1 MLKWIVKCLLPVA
14 LLGHIFY
21 PTFLW
26 MADRWM
32 ARDSYF
38 GHGVLIPLVAL
49 YWIFKKKD
57 QILRV
62 EKKSD
67 PWGLFVLILGVS
79 LQAVSSV
86 LRIYFLS
93 GLAFV
98 IILLGTIQFLF
109 GSKALGLIWFPVS
122 FLFLMVP
129 LPLLVIS
136 EVTLKLK
143 FFVSEVSAYLLRS
156 IGIKAVREGSYIYM
170 PHAYLLVGDPCSGLR
185 SILAFLCLG
194 PIFAYGSGLDW
205 EKKALLVGSGFP
217 LALLSNIVRVFFLA
231 LLSEIYGMEIIFSWV
246 HDASGF
252 GAFIFAVLAFF
263 YFRKRLEPVPP
274 LVAR

>member
-1 MLKWIVKCLLPVA
+1 MAV
-14 LLGHIFY
+14 LGHIFY

-38 GHGVLIPLVAL
+38 GHGVLIPAVTLFWL
-49 YWIFKKKD
+49 FKKKD
-57 QILRV
+57 QLLSV

-67 PWGLFVLILGVS
+67 LRGLLVLLFGVG
-79 LQAVSSV
+79 LQLVSSF

-93 GLAFV
+93 GMAFV
-98 IILLGTIQFLF
+98 IILLGAIQFLF
-109 GSKALGLIWFPVS
+109 GQKTLQLTWFPVS

-129 LPLLVIS
+129 LPLLMIS
-136 EVTLKLK
+136 EATLKLK
-143 FFVSEVSAYLLRS
+143 FFVSEASVYLLRS
-156 IGIKAVREGSYIYM
+156 IGIQAVREGSYIYM

-194 PIFAYGSGLDW
+194 PIFAYGSGLHW
-205 EKKALLVGSGFP
+205 EKKALLVGSGLP
-217 LALLSNIVRVFFLA
+217 LAIFSNIGRVFFLA

-252 GAFIFAVLAFF
+252 AAFIFAVLVFL
-263 YFRKRLEPVPP
+263 YLRKRLENSRVR
-274 LVAR
+274 VAP